1 MRHIGQLSYFLLLT
15 LLSTMSSADLKP
27 QQYSV
32 VILDFHDPGYF
43 KIDYE
48 GKSLELWFHYKTF
61 PFEYLDSISS
71 RFPMSATVTI
81 DKEGQQLTL
90 DDQTRNL
97 VIGTQLSQVV
107 VDKCYEDA
115 STTYDYVICSSNH
128 LSGLSY
134 QRQGLISYLDRSD
147 LETELRELLTRVKN
161 HQELGLQIHRELL
174 DYMGST
180 RDLGSIFNHQY
191 YEEQFLMLESHI
203 NQLNFILDK
212 S

>member
-48 GKSLELWFHYKTF
+48 GESLDLWFHYKTF
-61 PFEYLDSISS
+61 PFGYLDSISS
-71 RFPMSATVTI
+71 RFPMSATITI
-81 DKEGQQLTL
+81 DEKGQQLTL

-107 VDKCYEDA
+107 VDKCY
-115 STTYDYVICSSNH
+115 
-128 LSGLSY
+128 
-134 QRQGLISYLDRSD
+134 
-147 LETELRELLTRVKN
+147 
-161 HQELGLQIHRELL
+161 
-174 DYMGST
+174 
-180 RDLGSIFNHQY
+180 
-191 YEEQFLMLESHI
+191 
-203 NQLNFILDK
+203 
-212 S
+212 

>member
-1 MRHIGQLSYFLLLT
+1 MRCPGHLLSFLVLI
-15 LLSTMSSADLKP
+15 LLSTLSSADLKP

-32 VILDFHDPGYF
+32 VVIDFHDPGYF

-48 GKSLELWFHYKTF
+48 GESVELWFHYETF
-61 PFEYLDSISS
+61 PFEYLDNISS

-81 DKEGQQLTL
+81 DEEGQQLTL

-97 VIGTQLSQVV
+97 VVGTQLSKAV
-107 VDKCYEDA
+107 VDKCYERA
-115 STTYDYVICSSNH
+115 STTYDYVVCSSNH
-128 LSGLSY
+128 LVGLSY

-147 LETELRELLTRVKN
+147 LETELRSLFKKVKT
-161 HQELGLQIHRELL
+161 HQEVGQQIQRELL
-174 DYMGST
+174 DYMRST

-191 YEEQFLMLESHI
+191 FEEQFLMFESQI
-203 NQLNFILDK
+203 DQLHFILDK